1 MKENEREMKDKQT
14 KNEFHFFRS
23 VTPRS
28 QNVFLGGLRLVS
40 GLSESRELVF
50 SPSRSNLG
58 LVSSRLAGFV
68 RNREIYNLGMVSRL
82 DL

>member
-1 MKENEREMKDKQT
+1 M
-14 KNEFHFFRS
+14 
-23 VTPRS
+23 
-28 QNVFLGGLRLVS
+28 FLEGVRLVS

-68 RNREIYNLGMVSRL
+68 RNREIYNLGMVSRPVRL
-82 DL
+82 KIKEKSWIFIFLGSKQRANLKN

>member
-1 MKENEREMKDKQT
+1 M
-14 KNEFHFFRS
+14 
-23 VTPRS
+23 
-28 QNVFLGGLRLVS
+28 VS

-68 RNREIYNLGMVSRL
+68 RNREIYNLGMVSGPVLPRMIAK
-82 DL
+82 